1 MVQIRVL
8 APLDPHTRNTLSLL
22 RDVRQLATRKRE
34 VVPRVLFVCTAN
46 LQRSPTAEDL
56 FQKRNGV
63 WQTKSAGGMPFLGR
77 NLLTQQ
83 LIDWADLIVV
93 TEPHQLQNKSR
104 KTQGAGHT

>member
-1 MVQIRVL
+1 
-8 APLDPHTRNTLSLL
+8 
-22 RDVRQLATRKRE
+22 
-34 VVPRVLFVCTAN
+34 
-46 LQRSPTAEDL
+46 
-56 FQKRNGV
+56 
-63 WQTKSAGGMPFLGR
+63 MPFLGR